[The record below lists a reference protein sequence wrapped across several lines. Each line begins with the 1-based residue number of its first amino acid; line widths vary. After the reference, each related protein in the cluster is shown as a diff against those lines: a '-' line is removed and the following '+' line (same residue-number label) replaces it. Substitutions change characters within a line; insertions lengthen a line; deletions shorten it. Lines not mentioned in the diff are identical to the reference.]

1 MKNILLASGSRAEM
15 ALSAVGAQMR
25 PTQRGGRFLLAT
37 VFSALVLGVVGAQAA
52 DYPNKPITIVVPYN
66 PGGAS
71 DMTTRV
77 IAQGMEQKLGV
88 PVVVAN
94 KAGGAGGVGLEYVSS
109 SKKDGYTLSYMPVE
123 STMIKALGF
132 TDVQPADFTY
142 LGRVMTLPAAITVQA
157 DSPWKT
163 IEELLDYASKNPGK
177 VTVGNSGTGSIW
189 HVASASLAE
198 KAGVKFNNVPFD
210 GAAPAIAALLGGHIK
225 AVAVSASEVLPS
237 EKAGTLRVLA
247 LMSEK
252 RSPMLPGVPT
262 LKERNID
269 VEVVGWGGFGV
280 PVGTPP
286 EVVSVLEAA
295 IKSSFETKAFKD
307 FTTERSME
315 HSYLDSKATNVYAQ
329 SQYEY
334 FSKLIPSLGIK

>member
-1 MKNILLASGSRAEM
+1 MKKILLAA
-15 ALSAVGAQMR
+15 ALSTLAIGVG
-25 PTQRGGRFLLAT
+25 
-37 VFSALVLGVVGAQAA
+37 SAQAA
-52 DYPNKPITIVVPYN
+52 SDFPNKPVTIVVPYN

-71 DMTTRV
+71 DVTSRV
-77 IAQGMEQKLGV
+77 IAQGMEKKLGV
-88 PVVVAN
+88 PVVVTN
-94 KAGGAGGVGLEYVSS
+94 KAGGSGGVGLEYVRS
-109 SKKDGYTLSYMPVE
+109 SKKDGYTIAYMPVE

-132 TDVQPADFTY
+132 TDIQPSDFTY
-142 LGRVMTLPAAITVQA
+142 LGRVMTLPAAITVKS

-177 VTVGNSGTGSIW
+177 ISVGNSGTGSIW
-189 HVASASLAE
+189 HVASASLAD
-198 KAGVKFNNVPFD
+198 KAKVKFNNVPFD

-237 EKAGTLRVLA
+237 SKAGTLRVLA
-247 LMSEK
+247 LMSNE
-252 RSPMLPGVPT
+252 RSPMLPDVPT

-269 VEVVGWGGFGV
+269 VDVMGWGGFGV
-280 PVGTPP
+280 PAGTPP
-286 EVVSVLEAA
+286 EVVAVLESA

-315 HSYLDSKATNVYAQ
+315 YSYLDSKATNAYAQ